1 MKKVIS
7 NKRNITQRKMKNKIS
22 NKRNM
27 AQRVIKKIMC
37 FLMVMSVIS
46 IMITLNYYCNFVPGF
61 SFLKMNVYQLFKL
74 LIGYFCVLCSLFL
87 LLKNEISND
96 SLHDLRFR
104 DYSIVIVINFSIF
117 GFNFMDSFEKLS
129 GISGI
134 IESVLN
140 SLSILLISLSATIT
154 SFVKF
159 KK

>member
-1 MKKVIS
+1 MKKAIS

-27 AQRVIKKIMC
+27 AQRVIKKTMC
-37 FLMVMSVIS
+37 FFMLMGVIS
-46 IMITLNYYCNFVPGF
+46 IMITLNYYCNFIPEF

-74 LIGYFCVLCSLFL
+74 LIGCFCVLCSLFL

-96 SLHDLRFR
+96 FLHDLRFR
-104 DYSIVIVINFSIF
+104 DYFIVIVINFSIL
-117 GFNFMDSFEKLS
+117 GFNFLDSFEKS
-129 GISGI
+129 SSIN
-134 IESVLN
+134 ESALN
-140 SLSILLISLSATIT
+140 SVSILLITISATIT